1 MRKQLT
7 IYEVVESKIADDNT
21 CKGLI
26 LRNESVY
33 KNKEAG
39 YINFYVKNGSRIAKN
54 ATVYSIDENGEM
66 YKQLLSMDGQYT
78 ISKED
83 NQELRNILKSFQRE
97 FSYSNYE
104 KVVDLKNCIDK
115 EMLNFSH
122 VAASENMNSL
132 LKGSKGSKGN
142 PKFQVVK
149 AKTSGIFSYN
159 LDGYETV
166 KIDDVTADMFQA
178 DYKVDTVPLD
188 SAVDSNSSIFK
199 IITSDNYSIVLNLSE
214 IQYNK
219 LVEKEKNAREN
230 NITPRVDIKFLKD
243 NFSTSALYETVK
255 RGDSYFAILS
265 MSKYMQNYID
275 NRFVDIEI
283 IFHAAEGLKI
293 PKTALLDKEFFMI
306 PSDFITTGGENN
318 NTGLIKDVYSENGDL
333 SYQFMDANV
342 VADIDGF
349 AYVETAG
356 LKEGEYIRNA
366 ATQERFQIAKKGT
379 LKGVYNVNKGY
390 CIFKKV
396 EILYENDEYC
406 IVKTDTPNGLSNY
419 DHILAE
425 SSSAM
430 ENEIIK

>member
-1 MRKQLT
+1 
-7 IYEVVESKIADDNT
+7 
-21 CKGLI
+21 
-26 LRNESVY
+26 
-33 KNKEAG
+33 
-39 YINFYVKNGSRIAKN
+39 
-54 ATVYSIDENGEM
+54 
-66 YKQLLSMDGQYT
+66 
-78 ISKED
+78 
-83 NQELRNILKSFQRE
+83 
-97 FSYSNYE
+97 
-104 KVVDLKNCIDK
+104 
-115 EMLNFSH
+115 
-122 VAASENMNSL
+122 
-132 LKGSKGSKGN
+132 
-142 PKFQVVK
+142 
-149 AKTSGIFSYN
+149 
-159 LDGYETV
+159 
-166 KIDDVTADMFQA
+166 
-178 DYKVDTVPLD
+178 
-188 SAVDSNSSIFK
+188 
-199 IITSDNYSIVLNLSE
+199 
-214 IQYNK
+214 
-219 LVEKEKNAREN
+219 
-230 NITPRVDIKFLKD
+230 
-243 NFSTSALYETVK
+243 
-255 RGDSYFAILS
+255 
-265 MSKYMQNYID
+265 MQNYID

-419 DHILAE
+419 DHILAD